1 MHVFIKNRYEKWKEP
16 LDDSLTGEKKNVGFS
31 TNGETWFVPGAS
43 SNATAQ
49 GKRKIRGSLTTCGVL
64 RSRFIRLVSTF
75 WQNPVI
81 IASC

>member
-49 GKRKIRGSLTTCGVL
+49 GKRKFGDHSRLAASSGVA
-64 RSRFIRLVSTF
+64 SSVSYPPFGRT
-75 WQNPVI
+75 Q
-81 IASC
+81 